1 MRPTDPIN
9 ALARDLEEIG
19 DLCRANK
26 IFGHLGSLLLTCDN
40 KVT

>member
-9 ALARDLEEIG
+9 TLSRDLEEIG

-26 IFGHLGSLLLTCDN
+26 IFGHWGSLVLTRDN
-40 KVT
+40 MVT